1 MEKKKGRI
9 LTGDRTTGKLH
20 LGHYFGSLKNRVKL
34 QYEYETFLELADV
47 QALTTNFDRPEGLA
61 ESLRNV
67 AIDYMSAGIN
77 PDKATIFVQSLIP
90 EIAELTIYYSMFVSV
105 NSLRHNPT
113 IKTEAKE
120 RGYDDLTYGFLGYP
134 VSQAADISFCKANLV
149 PVGEDQV
156 PHIEMCRKI
165 VRRFNDLYA
174 PVLVEPEALVG
185 DVPRLIGLD
194 GKLKMSKSY
203 GNAIFLSEP
212 SESVNQKV
220 KTAVTDKDRIKK
232 SDPGHPDIC
241 TVYAYQKLFDEEE
254 YNNIGEMCRNAKI
267 GCVECK
273 KNLSAKLN
281 SLLDPFREKRA
292 YYEAH
297 INEVDEI
304 LIAGTERARSI
315 AKETMKEVRSAMK
328 IDYFK

>member
-1 MEKKKGRI
+1 MNKKGRI
-9 LTGDRTTGKLH
+9 LTGDRTTGRLH
-20 LGHYFGSLKNRVKL
+20 LGHYFGSLQNRVKL
-34 QYEYETFLELADV
+34 QHEYETFIILADV
-47 QALTTNFDRPEGLA
+47 QALTTHFEHPEKLS
-61 ESLRNV
+61 ENLRHV
-67 AIDYMSAGIN
+67 AIDYLSVGID
-77 PDKATIFVQSLIP
+77 PEISTIFVQSLIP

-120 RGYDDLTYGFLGYP
+120 RGYNDLTYGFLGYP

-165 VRRFNDLYA
+165 VRRFNELYE

-185 DVPRLIGLD
+185 EVPRLIGLD

-212 SESVNQKV
+212 YEEITSKV
-220 KTAVTDKDRIKK
+220 RTAVTDPNRIRKT
-232 SDPGHPDIC
+232 DPGNPDVC
-241 TVYAYQKLFDEEE
+241 TVYSYHNIFSKEEHQ
-254 YNNIGEMCRNAKI
+254 NIKEMCRGGKI

-273 KNLSAKLN
+273 KTLAGKINELIT
-281 SLLDPFREKRA
+281 PFREKRA
-292 YYEAH
+292 FYEAH
-297 INEVDEI
+297 PNLVDEI
-304 LIAGTERARSI
+304 LIAGTSKAREV
-315 AKETMKEVRSAMK
+315 AKETMREVRSAMK
-328 IDYFK
+328 INYFK